1 MVDEP
6 GRVSARSDVAR
17 EGPDDQRFWARHVR
31 ISTVLYGLCC
41 ATIVG
46 YAATTSDGPHRAA
59 LALVVTV
66 AMGAAI
72 LFDRAR
78 WYVARSPHRMLLLYG
93 WSGLTMSLV
102 TTVSWL
108 DGGAN
113 SPLCLLLFIALN
125 YVALAYPPRA
135 LVALAIAAMAAYLL
149 LAVLGSDTD
158 TWPRLLMST
167 MMIGLSG
174 YLGALAARNH
184 WSQAEAQAALSS
196 TLAQLATLDHLTG
209 CLNRRAFDSRLAAEV
224 DHAHRLGRGLSVLLI
239 DVDHFK
245 QVNDGHG
252 HLVGDQVLSGLSA
265 ALRDAC
271 RAGDIVGRIGGD
283 EFALILPDTT
293 GEVAAALGER
303 LRVAAADLHL
313 PVPVTLSIGAAQLTR
328 GVDTSLRLLQAAD
341 LALYDVKSAGRDAV
355 ALHRE
360 PPGTPCAAESPPLE
374 PWTGMRRPTPT
385 LHQP

>member
-1 MVDEP
+1 MVGEP
-6 GRVSARSDVAR
+6 GQVSTTSDVAS
-17 EGPDDQRFWARHVR
+17 EGADDQPFWARHVR

-41 ATIVG
+41 ATIAG
-46 YAATTSDGPHRAA
+46 YAAATSDGPHRAA

-66 AMGAAI
+66 AMVAAL

-78 WYVARSPHRMLLLYG
+78 WYVARSPHRMRLLYG
-93 WSGLTMSLV
+93 WSGLTLSLV
-102 TTVSWL
+102 AVVSWL
-108 DGGAN
+108 DGGVN

-135 LVALAIAAMAAYLL
+135 LVALAVAAMAIYLL

-158 TWPRLLMST
+158 TWPRMLLST

-224 DHAHRLGRGLSVLLI
+224 DQAQRLGRGLSVLI
-239 DVDHFK
+239 VDVDHFK

-252 HLVGDQVLSGLSA
+252 HLVGDRVLSGVSA

-271 RAGDIVGRIGGD
+271 RAADIVGRIGGD
-283 EFALILPDTT
+283 EFALILPHTT
-293 GEVAAALGER
+293 GEAAAALGER
-303 LRVAAADLHL
+303 LRLAAHDLHL
-313 PVPVTLSIGAAQLTR
+313 PVPVTLSIGAAQLT
-328 GVDTSLRLLQAAD
+328 GAIDTSQRLLQAAD
-341 LALYDVKSAGRDAV
+341 LALYEVKSAGRDAV
-355 ALHRE
+355 TLHRDNPSTYAPVTSIGASKSASRSGE
-360 PPGTPCAAESPPLE
+360 YSA
-374 PWTGMRRPTPT
+374 R
-385 LHQP
+385 

>member
-1 MVDEP
+1 MVGEP
-6 GRVSARSDVAR
+6 DRVSARSDVAS
-17 EGPDDQRFWARHVR
+17 EGADDQRFWARHVR

-41 ATIVG
+41 ATILG
-46 YAATTSDGPHRAA
+46 YAAATSDGPHRAA
-59 LALVVTV
+59 MAVLVTV
-66 AMGAAI
+66 AMAAAL

-78 WYVARSPHRMLLLYG
+78 WYVARSPHRMRLLYG

-102 TTVSWL
+102 TLASWL
-108 DGGAN
+108 DGGVN

-135 LVALAIAAMAAYLL
+135 LVVLAFVAMAVYLL
-149 LAVLGSDTD
+149 LAVIGSDTD

-184 WSQAEAQAALSS
+184 WSQAEAQAALSTS
-196 TLAQLATLDHLTG
+196 LAQLATLDHLTG

-224 DHAHRLGRGLSVLLI
+224 DHAHRLGRGLSVLI
-239 DVDHFK
+239 VDVDHFK

-252 HLVGDQVLSGLSA
+252 HLVGDQVLSRVSA
-265 ALRDAC
+265 ALRDTS

-283 EFALILPDTT
+283 EFAVILPDTR
-293 GEVAAALGER
+293 GEVAAAQGER
-303 LRVAAADLHL
+303 LRLAAHDLHL

-328 GVDTSLRLLQAAD
+328 AVDTSQRLLQAAD
-341 LALYDVKSAGRDAV
+341 LALYEVKSAGRDAV
-355 ALHRE
+355 TLHRDN
-360 PPGTPCAAESPPLE
+360 PSTRTHLASVGSSAAASRAGEYSAK
-374 PWTGMRRPTPT
+374 
-385 LHQP
+385 

>member
-1 MVDEP
+1 MVGEP
-6 GRVSARSDVAR
+6 DRVSARSDVAS
-17 EGPDDQRFWARHVR
+17 EGADDQRFWARHVR

-41 ATIVG
+41 ATILG
-46 YAATTSDGPHRAA
+46 YAAATSDGPHRAA
-59 LALVVTV
+59 MAVLVTV
-66 AMGAAI
+66 AMAAAL

-78 WYVARSPHRMLLLYG
+78 WYVARSPHRMRLLYG

-102 TTVSWL
+102 TLASWL
-108 DGGAN
+108 DGGVN

-135 LVALAIAAMAAYLL
+135 LVVLAFVAMAVYLL
-149 LAVLGSDTD
+149 LAVIGSDTD

-184 WSQAEAQAALSS
+184 WSQAEAQAALSTS
-196 TLAQLATLDHLTG
+196 LAQLATLDHLTG

-252 HLVGDQVLSGLSA
+252 HLVGDQVLSRVSA
-265 ALRDAC
+265 ALRDTS

-283 EFALILPDTT
+283 EFAVILPDTT

-313 PVPVTLSIGAAQLTR
+313 PVPVTLSIGAAELTR
-328 GVDTSLRLLQAAD
+328 AVDTSQRLLQAAD
-341 LALYDVKSAGRDAV
+341 LALYEVKSAGRDAV
-355 ALHRE
+355 TLHRDN
-360 PPGTPCAAESPPLE
+360 PSTRTHLASVGSSAAASRAGEYSAK
-374 PWTGMRRPTPT
+374 
-385 LHQP
+385 

>member
-1 MVDEP
+1 MVGEP
-6 GRVSARSDVAR
+6 DRVSARSDVAS
-17 EGPDDQRFWARHVR
+17 EGADDQRFWARHVR

-41 ATIVG
+41 ATILG
-46 YAATTSDGPHRAA
+46 YAAATSDGPHRAA
-59 LALVVTV
+59 MAVLVTV
-66 AMGAAI
+66 AMAAAL

-78 WYVARSPHRMLLLYG
+78 WYVARSPHRMRLLYG

-102 TTVSWL
+102 TLASWL
-108 DGGAN
+108 DGAN

-184 WSQAEAQAALSS
+184 WSQAEAQAALSTS
-196 TLAQLATLDHLTG
+196 LAQLATLDHLTG

-224 DHAHRLGRGLSVLLI
+224 DQAHRVGRRLSVLLI

-303 LRVAAADLHL
+303 LRLAAADLHL

-328 GVDTSLRLLQAAD
+328 EIDTSLRVLQAAD

>member
-1 MVDEP
+1 MVGEP
-6 GRVSARSDVAR
+6 DRVSARSDVAS
-17 EGPDDQRFWARHVR
+17 EGADDQRFWARHVR

-41 ATIVG
+41 ATILG
-46 YAATTSDGPHRAA
+46 YAAATSDGPHRAA
-59 LALVVTV
+59 MAVLVTV
-66 AMGAAI
+66 AMAAAL

-78 WYVARSPHRMLLLYG
+78 WYVARSPHRMRLLYG

-102 TTVSWL
+102 TLASWL
-108 DGGAN
+108 DGGVN

-135 LVALAIAAMAAYLL
+135 LVVLAFVAMAVYLL
-149 LAVLGSDTD
+149 LAVIGSDTD

-184 WSQAEAQAALSS
+184 WSQAEAQAALSTS
-196 TLAQLATLDHLTG
+196 LAQLATLDHLTG

-224 DHAHRLGRGLSVLLI
+224 DHAHRLGRGLSVLI
-239 DVDHFK
+239 VDVDHFK

-252 HLVGDQVLSGLSA
+252 HLVGDQVLSRVSA
-265 ALRDAC
+265 ALRDTC

-283 EFALILPDTT
+283 EFAVILPDTR
-293 GEVAAALGER
+293 GEVAAAQGER
-303 LRVAAADLHL
+303 LRLAAHDLHL

-328 GVDTSLRLLQAAD
+328 AVDTSQRLLQAAD
-341 LALYDVKSAGRDAV
+341 LALYEVKSAGRDAV
-355 ALHRE
+355 TLHRDN
-360 PPGTPCAAESPPLE
+360 PSTRTHLASVGSSAAASRAGEYSAK
-374 PWTGMRRPTPT
+374 
-385 LHQP
+385 

>member
-1 MVDEP
+1 MVGEP
-6 GRVSARSDVAR
+6 GGVSARSDVAR

-41 ATIVG
+41 ATILG
-46 YAATTSDGPHRAA
+46 YAAATGDEPYRAA
-59 LALVVTV
+59 LALVVV
-66 AMGAAI
+66 VSMGAAI

-78 WYVARSPHRMLLLYG
+78 WYVARSPHRMRLLYG
-93 WSGLTMSLV
+93 WSALTLSLV
-102 TTVSWL
+102 ITVSWL

-184 WSQAEAQAALSS
+184 WSQAEAQTALSS
-196 TLAQLATLDHLTG
+196 ALAQLATSDHLTG

-224 DHAHRLGRGLSVLLI
+224 DQAHRLGRGLSVLLI

-252 HLVGDQVLSGLSA
+252 HLIGDQVLSGLSA

-293 GEVAAALGER
+293 GEVAAALGDR

-360 PPGTPCAAESPPLE
+360 PPGTPCAAESRPLE
-374 PWTGMRRPTPT
+374 PGTGMRRPTPT
-385 LHQP
+385 VHQP

>member
-1 MVDEP
+1 
-6 GRVSARSDVAR
+6 
-17 EGPDDQRFWARHVR
+17 
-31 ISTVLYGLCC
+31 
-41 ATIVG
+41 
-46 YAATTSDGPHRAA
+46 
-59 LALVVTV
+59 
-66 AMGAAI
+66 
-72 LFDRAR
+72 
-78 WYVARSPHRMLLLYG
+78 
-93 WSGLTMSLV
+93 
-102 TTVSWL
+102 
-108 DGGAN
+108 
-113 SPLCLLLFIALN
+113 LN

-135 LVALAIAAMAAYLL
+135 LVVLAFAAMAVYLL
-149 LAVLGSDTD
+149 LAVVGSDTD

-167 MMIGLSG
+167 VMIGLSG

-196 TLAQLATLDHLTG
+196 TLAELATLDHLTG

-224 DHAHRLGRGLSVLLI
+224 DEARRLGRGLSVLII

-252 HLVGDQVLSGLSA
+252 HLVGDQILSGVSG

-271 RAGDIVGRIGGD
+271 RARDIVGRIGGD

-293 GEVAAALGER
+293 GEMAVALGER
-303 LRVAAADLHL
+303 LRAAARDLNL
-313 PVPVTLSIGAAQLTR
+313 PVAITLSIGAAQLTR

-360 PPGTPCAAESPPLE
+360 PPGTPWAAESRPLE
-374 PWTGMRRPTPT
+374 TWTGMRRPAPT
-385 LHQP
+385 LHHP

>member
-1 MVDEP
+1 MVGEP
-6 GRVSARSDVAR
+6 GRVSAGSDVAR

-41 ATIVG
+41 ATILG
-46 YAATTSDGPHRAA
+46 YAAATSDGPNRAA
-59 LALVVTV
+59 MALLVTV

-78 WYVARSPHRMLLLYG
+78 WYVARSPHRMRLLYG

-102 TTVSWL
+102 TLASWL
-108 DGGAN
+108 DGGVN

-125 YVALAYPPRA
+125 YIALAYPPRA
-135 LVALAIAAMAAYLL
+135 LVVLAFVAMAVYLL
-149 LAVLGSDTD
+149 LAVIGSDTD

-184 WSQAEAQAALSS
+184 WSQAEAQAALSTS
-196 TLAQLATLDHLTG
+196 LAQLATLDHLTG

-224 DHAHRLGRGLSVLLI
+224 DHAHRLGRGLSVLI
-239 DVDHFK
+239 VDVDHFK

-252 HLVGDQVLSGLSA
+252 HLVGDQVLSGVSA
-265 ALRDAC
+265 ALRDTC

-283 EFALILPDTT
+283 EFAVILPDTT
-293 GEVAAALGER
+293 GEVAAAQGER
-303 LRVAAADLHL
+303 LRLAAHDLPL

-328 GVDTSLRLLQAAD
+328 VVDTSQRLLQAAD
-341 LALYDVKSAGRDAV
+341 LALYEVKSAGRDAV
-355 ALHRE
+355 RLHRDN
-360 PPGTPCAAESPPLE
+360 PSTRTHLASVGSSAAASRAGEYSA
-374 PWTGMRRPTPT
+374 R
-385 LHQP
+385 

>member
-41 ATIVG
+41 ATILG
-46 YAATTSDGPHRAA
+46 YAAATGDEPYRAA

-78 WYVARSPHRMLLLYG
+78 WYVARSPHRMRLLYG
-93 WSGLTMSLV
+93 WSALTMSLV

-167 MMIGLSG
+167 MMMGLSG
-174 YLGALAARNH
+174 YLGALAASNH
-184 WSQAEAQAALSS
+184 WSQAEAQTALSS

-209 CLNRRAFDSRLAAEV
+209 CLNRRAFDSRLTAEV

-293 GEVAAALGER
+293 GEVAAALGDR

-385 LHQP
+385 VHQP